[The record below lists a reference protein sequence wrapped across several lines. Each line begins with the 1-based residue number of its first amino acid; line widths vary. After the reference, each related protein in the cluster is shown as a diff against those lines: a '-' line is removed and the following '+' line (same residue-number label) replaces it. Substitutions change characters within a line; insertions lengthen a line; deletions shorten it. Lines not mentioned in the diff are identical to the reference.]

1 MSSPTAYL
9 DPLNQALADK
19 LATQPS
25 TSTLTAEQ
33 YRALVEQLQKHK
45 PDNRVARTSFTV
57 PFEDGVKTFIFRSK
71 GAEGTLPAIFYFHG
85 AGWIVGR

>member
-1 MSSPTAYL
+1 MSSITAYL

-25 TSTLTAEQ
+25 TAILTVEE

-45 PDNRVARTSFTV
+45 PDTRVTRTSFTV
-57 PFEDGVKTFIFRSK
+57 PFEDGVKTFIFRRK
-71 GAEGTLPAIFYFHG
+71 GAQGTLPVIFFFHG
-85 AGWIVGR
+85 AGWIAGR